1 MSQVAVQKPETT
13 NKGRYRY
20 TTVDIVVI
28 AVIGVVFGIL
38 NSPMGVIYQ
47 AFQAAFGPIG
57 SNIWGVFDISQVLAM
72 YIVRKPGAAFINMMI
87 NGLVQMLSG
96 NPAGAITLGWGF
108 TQGVGTEV
116 AFAIFRYRRYDWVA
130 CFLGGALAQEFANF
144 WTYYIYGFGKAGA
157 GQLILGD
164 IVGFFTYGVMSGLVA
179 FAIGTFLKRA
189 GVLKAFKAG
198 EQPQAA

>member
-1 MSQVAVQKPETT
+1 MSQVAVRQPQTT

-28 AVIGVVFGIL
+28 AVLGVVFGIL

-57 SNIWGVFDISQVLAM
+57 ANIWGVFDISQVLAI

-96 NPAGAITLGWGF
+96 NPAGAHPA
-108 TQGVGTEV
+108 GTGR
-116 AFAIFRYRRYDWVA
+116 ARADR
-130 CFLGGALAQEFANF
+130 
-144 WTYYIYGFGKAGA
+144 AGA
-157 GQLILGD
+157 RD
-164 IVGFFTYGVMSGLVA
+164 A
-179 FAIGTFLKRA
+179 RR
-189 GVLKAFKAG
+189 
-198 EQPQAA
+198 